1 MNVSFESLYK
11 ILVLGDAAVGK
22 TNFLIR
28 FTENTFCENYMNTI
42 GFDYKSEIITIDDKK
57 IKLQIWD
64 TAGQDRY
71 RSLTKNLYHKAHGIV
86 LMFDVTSEDSFR
98 NIKQWVKSIK
108 DISGDK
114 ICIVLVG
121 NKIDDVNKRKVSEIE
136 ANKLGEEFGITYLE
150 ASGKININVKETFYA
165 ITKEIMM
172 RKDIITNEKETKK
185 LKNINSNNDSKCS
198 C

>member
-1 MNVSFESLYK
+1 MNVSFDSLYK

-42 GFDYKSEIITIDDKK
+42 GFDYKSEIITIDEKR

-86 LMFDVTSEDSFR
+86 LMFDVTSEDSFI

-114 ICIVLVG
+114 ICIILVG
-121 NKIDDVNKRKVSEIE
+121 NKIDDINKRKVSEIE
-136 ANKLGEEFGITYLE
+136 AKKIADEYSLTYIE
-150 ASGKININVKETFYA
+150 ASGKSNINVKDTFFTIA
-165 ITKEIMM
+165 KEIMT
-172 RKDIITNEKETKK
+172 RKDIITNEKDINK
-185 LKNINSNNDSKCS
+185 LIITNSNKNNKCS